1 MLYKIF
7 GKFRSLPQTLQ
18 SGGVVGGNLLKKTR
32 VLHSLARH
40 EARRNKTMLRYIRII
55 LATPLYL
62 TASLFLLLSLKVFPP
77 DVREDAKKSF
87 V

>member
-1 MLYKIF
+1 
-7 GKFRSLPQTLQ
+7 
-18 SGGVVGGNLLKKTR
+18 
-32 VLHSLARH
+32 
-40 EARRNKTMLRYIRII
+40 MLRYIRII

-87 V
+87 I

>member
-1 MLYKIF
+1 
-7 GKFRSLPQTLQ
+7 
-18 SGGVVGGNLLKKTR
+18 
-32 VLHSLARH
+32 
-40 EARRNKTMLRYIRII
+40 MLRYIRII

>member
-7 GKFRSLPQTLQ
+7 GKFKVCRRLYSFAGWL
-18 SGGVVGGNLLKKTR
+18 VGIFFVKTR
-32 VLHSLARH
+32 VLHSLVRH
-40 EARRNKTMLRYIRII
+40 EAIRDKTMIRYIRII

-62 TASLFLLLSLKVFPP
+62 TAILFLLLSLKVFPP

-87 V
+87 I